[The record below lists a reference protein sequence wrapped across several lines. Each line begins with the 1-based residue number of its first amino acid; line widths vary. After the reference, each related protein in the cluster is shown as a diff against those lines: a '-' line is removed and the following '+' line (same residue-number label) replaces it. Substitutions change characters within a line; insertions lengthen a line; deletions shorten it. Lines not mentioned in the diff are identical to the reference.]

1 MGKAIGNNLH
11 TCCVF
16 LDFSKAF
23 DNVNHQLC
31 VNHEILLSKLEA
43 YGKRDSFK
51 LVLPQPFKRYVEL
64 NGIEP
69 PKQTISCSIPQ
80 GIS

>member
-1 MGKAIGNNLH
+1 MALEKDTQL
-11 TCCVF
+11 
-16 LDFSKAF
+16 SKQSMKSQI
-23 DNVNHQLC
+23 HWERRLC

-64 NGIEP
+64 NGIES
-69 PKQTISCSIPQ
+69 PKQTISCGITQ

>member
-1 MGKAIGNNLH
+1 MANTLAKAIDNNLH

-23 DNVNHQLC
+23 DT
-31 VNHEILLSKLEA
+31 VNHEILLSKLEV
-43 YGKRDSFK
+43 YGKKDSFK

-64 NGIEP
+64 NVIEP
-69 PKQTISCSIPQ
+69 PKQTISCGIPQ